1 MVAFLDSSV
10 LWSDAAIGSG
20 RKTTFR
26 AGTIWNLDFSF
37 YVLNINPDFP
47 ILLTVGDQPIQLA
60 QQWLRSCSSSLG
72 KENSQDHEFDAP
84 DKCKASV
91 YYRTQ
96 TVPSFRSV
104 FLLGKVLGFE
114 EIFIGFPVCIAIG

>member
-37 YVLNINPDFP
+37 YVPNINPDSP
-47 ILLTVGDQPIQLA
+47 IFHLQSVTNPF
-60 QQWLRSCSSSLG
+60 
-72 KENSQDHEFDAP
+72 NSP
-84 DKCKASV
+84 NNGSG
-91 YYRTQ
+91 
-96 TVPSFRSV
+96 V
-104 FLLGKVLGFE
+104 FLVAWAKK
-114 EIFIGFPVCIAIG
+114 IPRTMISMHPTNARPAYIIGRRQSHRFGRFFFSEKYSGLRRYSSDSRCV